1 MIELITIEAVNS
13 KPKFPKFSNGSI
25 LAGGKWMN
33 VDKRLDISAFKK
45 NTQMAVKLLTNEKG
59 YTSVVDI
66 VEDVKP
72 KTAIETTEAGIT
84 NTISFTQQAPT
95 DPYYVRNGYG
105 KPMSQY
111 EIDLDRRISVA
122 GITQAALASPSLAG
136 LPYTNTAELVENV
149 KKVAVEMMKFV
160 DEQSK

>member
-1 MIELITIEAVNS
+1 MTELITIEAVNS
-13 KPKFPKFSNGSI
+13 KPKFPKFSSGSI
-25 LAGGKWMN
+25 LAGGKWVN
-33 VDKRLDISAFKK
+33 VDKKLDISAFKK
-45 NTQMAVKLLTNEKG
+45 NTQMAVTLLTNEKG

-72 KTAIETTEAGIT
+72 KAAIETTETGTTSTVHFQIPA
-84 NTISFTQQAPT
+84 NS
-95 DPYYVRNGYG
+95 YYVRNGYG